1 VVAKRMS
8 TIHDLTG
15 RVPRECF
22 EIVRLLRFKDVVE
35 YAQQLG
41 YKVDETDDPEE
52 VFTLVLYGVAYLFF
66 ATPARM
72 VVMESLQRSLRKIE
86 LEDGEACTWHTGK
99 RKFLGKVALDKLL
112 GTGSYG
118 AAYVASTHIQ
128 SMDTDV
134 DFVLKFTGIDKSVYR
149 VLKSGWKPTKP
160 WYLPSALRE
169 LMMHYFVNHLITRG
183 ICPNFVLMVDW
194 FLCSRCDNLY
204 VKKKVVGG
212 KWEQVK
218 VPDKPCVIYAL
229 ERVDGDCLKLL
240 REVVPTEKW
249 SNTKKNSIY
258 KVLTFQVLYALAVLQ
273 KYYGVD
279 HSDAGMRNVFWKRIL
294 DYDSSPPTY
303 WTYVYNGVEYY
314 IPNHGYMF
322 FLADY
327 GLSTSNRIFGITRSI
342 AKREQRICAIRDD
355 PKRPG
360 TYFERRW
367 DEDDG
372 ITYTL
377 PPGSTKK
384 DLKPFYNPDRFTNRD
399 KGFAIFA
406 KEAPLLRSS
415 EMNSTIVPYLS
426 SVIRDMTGKT
436 PAEALAAREHIPPV
450 DYSIILNDLFDE
462 YRQPPVGGIDIG
474 RYSTDVPFDH
484 SIDELY
490 LDYLHQIY

>member
-1 VVAKRMS
+1 MS

-22 EIVRLLRFKDVVE
+22 EIVRRLRFKDVVE

-72 VVMESLQRSLRKIE
+72 AVVESLQRSLRKIE

-99 RKFLGKVALDKLL
+99 RKLLGKVALDKLL

-128 SMDTDV
+128 SMETDV
-134 DFVLKFTGIDKSVYR
+134 DFVLKFVGIGKSVYH

-160 WYLPSALRE
+160 WYLPSALHE
-169 LMMHYFVNHLITRG
+169 LMMHYFVNHLIVRG

-194 FLCSRCDNLY
+194 FLCNRCDNLY
-204 VKKKVVGG
+204 VKKKVKG
-212 KWEQVK
+212 KWKQVK

-327 GLSTSNRIFGITRSI
+327 GQATSNRIFGIANSV
-342 AKREQRICAIRDD
+342 DS
-355 PKRPG
+355 
-360 TYFERRW
+360 ERRW

-377 PPGSTKK
+377 TKE
-384 DLKPFYNPDRFTNRD
+384 DTEGDE
-399 KGFAIFA
+399 GFAIFA
-406 KEAPLLRSS
+406 KEAPHLRSS

-426 SVIRDMTGKT
+426 SVVRGMTGKS
-436 PAEALAAREHIPPV
+436 PAEALAAGEHIPPV

-462 YRQPPVGGIDIG
+462 YRQPPIGGIEIG
-474 RYSTDVPFDH
+474 RYSADVPFDH
-484 SIDELY
+484 SIEELY